1 MAYNYK
7 VLIIPT
13 GQYYIGSQY
22 NKKSNPKDLGVSY
35 FTSSSLVQ
43 RLIFEY
49 GKSNVAF
56 TVLGVFD
63 NKEQCIKHEYTLIN
77 ECVNDIL
84 CLNRQHNNS
93 FKESIKKAHAAG
105 RYEERNK
112 KQAERMK
119 QLWQQEEFKHKM
131 TSNRS
136 KTRRMSLAERNKK
149 AELMRNLHQLGRTT
163 YDNTSGTIWI
173 NNGSINKR
181 IQKSAE
187 IPNGYKLGR
196 YNYIRRVKN

>member
-1 MAYNYK
+1 
-7 VLIIPT
+7 
-13 GQYYIGSQY
+13 
-22 NKKSNPKDLGVSY
+22 
-35 FTSSSLVQ
+35 
-43 RLIFEY
+43 
-49 GKSNVAF
+49 
-56 TVLGVFD
+56 
-63 NKEQCIKHEYTLIN
+63 
-77 ECVNDIL
+77 
-84 CLNRQHNNS
+84 
-93 FKESIKKAHAAG
+93 
-105 RYEERNK
+105 
-112 KQAERMK
+112 MK